1 MTQRALLPRRHRYEN
16 KNPIWRQAP
25 DFPEHFTTPITEFE
39 EDCFTDGLGC
49 DGSSIRSWQAINES
63 DMLVMP
69 DPSTAVMD
77 PFTEVPTLSLICDIV
92 DPITREDSS

>member
-1 MTQRALLPRRHRYEN
+1 
-16 KNPIWRQAP
+16 
-25 DFPEHFTTPITEFE
+25 
-39 EDCFTDGLGC
+39 
-49 DGSSIRSWQAINES
+49 
-63 DMLVMP
+63 MLVMP

>member
-1 MTQRALLPRRHRYEN
+1 MQFGDKH
-16 KNPIWRQAP
+16 PIFRSIC
-25 DFPEHFTTPITEFE
+25 TTPITEFE
-39 EDCFTDGLGC
+39 EDCFTDGLGF
-49 DGSSIRSWQAINES
+49 DGSSIRGWQATNES

-77 PFTEVPTLSLICDIV
+77 RFTEVPTLSLICDIA